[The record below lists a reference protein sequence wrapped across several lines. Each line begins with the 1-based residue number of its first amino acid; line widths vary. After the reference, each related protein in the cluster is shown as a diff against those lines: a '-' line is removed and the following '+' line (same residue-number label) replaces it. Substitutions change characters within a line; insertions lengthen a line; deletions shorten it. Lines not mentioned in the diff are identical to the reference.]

1 MADILNGI
9 MRYYVTFIAGCK
21 VHKTPAR
28 NRLNVSKRIP
38 EKLDLLFTD
47 VFLNQMQENYWTS
60 NTHR

>member
-47 VFLNQMQENYWTS
+47 VFLNQMQENY
-60 NTHR
+60 